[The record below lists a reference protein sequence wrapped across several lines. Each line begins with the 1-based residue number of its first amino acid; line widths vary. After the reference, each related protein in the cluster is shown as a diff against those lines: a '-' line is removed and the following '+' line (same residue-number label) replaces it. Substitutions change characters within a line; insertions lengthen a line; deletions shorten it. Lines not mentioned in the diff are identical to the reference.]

1 MMETRGER
9 ILFLTAEWSLI
20 IAWMLALG
28 LIWRQ
33 SLLAICFVFL
43 PLGDAARFTYIVSIL
58 LMTVLSVVIM
68 TMMGT
73 WIQRRPES
81 HSLLRRW
88 LVGWVWFGLSTA
100 LGYAII
106 LVGIN
111 I

>member
-1 MMETRGER
+1 METRGER

-20 IAWMLALG
+20 IAWILAFG

-33 SLLAICFVFL
+33 SLLYIFFVFL
-43 PLGDAARFTYIVSIL
+43 PMGDAARFVYIVSLL
-58 LMTVLSVVIM
+58 LMTVLAVVVM
-68 TMMGT
+68 TMLGT
-73 WIQRRPES
+73 WIERRPKS

-88 LVGWVWFGLSTA
+88 LVGWAWFGLSTA

-111 I
+111 T